1 MHTLIEKYPG
11 EQTEAIFRKVVMQS
25 SMIDDDIKK
34 TFPQEINAFTKA
46 YNEAFVAHLQSFED
60 REDKDEVIPKVRA
73 FENDVALRTI

>member
-1 MHTLIEKYPG
+1 
-11 EQTEAIFRKVVMQS
+11 
-25 SMIDDDIKK
+25 MIDDDIKK